1 MYLRTGESF
10 VTEEVLS
17 MPYTAS
23 SSGYLSNHV
32 KRSFLP
38 VPDCMLR
45 PIYRTDKPV
54 FLSSVRNTRPRSFS
68 YGLLCRSTGTGQQ
81 RMTTRYVLHSNIPLS
96 GTGEIPLKREG
107 YHADKESTNRNR

>member
-32 KRSFLP
+32 KRSLWEVWKHSSESP
-38 VPDCMLR
+38 LYCPPDMSC
-45 PIYRTDKPV
+45 K
-54 FLSSVRNTRPRSFS
+54 
-68 YGLLCRSTGTGQQ
+68 
-81 RMTTRYVLHSNIPLS
+81 
-96 GTGEIPLKREG
+96 
-107 YHADKESTNRNR
+107 

>member
-32 KRSFLP
+32 KVPSSQFLTA
-38 VPDCMLR
+38 CCGN
-45 PIYRTDKPV
+45 
-54 FLSSVRNTRPRSFS
+54 SVRHEFWRRAKCGAKF
-68 YGLLCRSTGTGQQ
+68 
-81 RMTTRYVLHSNIPLS
+81 PLPP
-96 GTGEIPLKREG
+96 GEGKGEG
-107 YHADKESTNRNR
+107 VQ

>member
-32 KRSFLP
+32 KVPSSQFLTA
-38 VPDCMLR
+38 CCGR
-45 PIYRTDKPV
+45 FTGRTSPCFSPLFATRDRAL
-54 FLSSVRNTRPRSFS
+54 FRTAYCAGVRAQASR
-68 YGLLCRSTGTGQQ
+68 G
-81 RMTTRYVLHSNIPLS
+81 
-96 GTGEIPLKREG
+96 
-107 YHADKESTNRNR
+107 